1 MEKRKIVFATN
12 NAHKLSEIRK
22 IMGDEWE
29 ILSLSDIGCTEDIP
43 ETADTLRG
51 NAEIKAR
58 YIRQRYG
65 MDCFADDTGLLVD
78 ALNGEPGV
86 YSARYAGPGHDS
98 EANMALLLEKMRN
111 KTDRKAHFSTVIAL
125 TEGDEMRF
133 FEGRV
138 DGVITHN
145 PTGIDGF
152 GYDPVFEPEN
162 CGMTFAQMSAEEKNK
177 ISHRGRATALL
188 IEYLTNTH
196 KNNK

>member
-125 TEGDEMRF
+125 TEGDETRF